1 MVAVTQELEGRSV
14 LVTGASGF
22 IGAHLAR
29 RLAALGAEVHG
40 TSRGAELPDGVFA
53 SRVRG
58 DLADAELV
66 RRLVA
71 DTRPDVVFHLASRV
85 TGSRDAAEV
94 LPTFQANLASTVHLL
109 LAAHE
114 AGCGRVV
121 LAGSMEEAEP
131 SPGGAPPPPPSPYA
145 AAKQGASA
153 YARMFHA
160 LYDLPVVTARIFMVY
175 GPGQRDLAKLV
186 PYVTCSLLRGER
198 PSLSSGERPVDW
210 IYVDDVVDGLLA
222 LAVAPGV
229 AGMRLDL
236 GSGELVTV
244 RGVAERLAV
253 LAGEGAEL
261 GLGERPDRPLEAV
274 RRANVEATR
283 ELAGWRPRT
292 PLAEGLRR
300 TWEHYRDALRAGT
313 LPGG

>member
-1 MVAVTQELEGRSV
+1 MVAAKKGFEGRSV

-40 TSRGAELPDGVFA
+40 TSLGTELPPSGFA
-53 SRVRG
+53 SRSRG
-58 DLADAELV
+58 DLADADFV
-66 RRLVA
+66 RRLVR
-71 DTRPDVVFHLASRV
+71 DTRPEVVFHLASRV

-109 LAAHE
+109 AAAHE
-114 AGCGRVV
+114 AECRRVV
-121 LAGSMEEAEP
+121 LAGSMEEAEAP
-131 SPGGAPPPPPSPYA
+131 AGGPPPPPPSPYA
-145 AAKQGASA
+145 AAKQGASD

-160 LYDLPVVTARIFMVY
+160 LYRLPVVTARIFMVY

-186 PYVTCSLLRGER
+186 PYVTCALLRGER
-198 PSLSSGERPVDW
+198 PSLSSGDRPVDW
-210 IYVDDVVDGLLA
+210 IYVDDAVEGLLA
-222 LAVAPGV
+222 LAAAPGV
-229 AGMRLDL
+229 EGLRLDL

-244 RGVAERLAV
+244 RGVAERLAA

-261 GLGERPDRPLEAV
+261 GLGERPDRPFEAV

-283 ELAGWRPRT
+283 ELAGWRPRVA
-292 PLAEGLRR
+292 LADGLRR
-300 TWEHYRDALRAGT
+300 TWAYYRDALRAGT